1 MSPFPFAQNQRGGV
15 GAPGP
20 LMPIKVGILG
30 ATGSVGQRFIQLLE
44 GHPWFVVTTVG
55 ASDRSVGK
63 RYGSTAWRLSADVPP
78 SVRNLTLVD
87 CKPGAEWDCQV
98 VFSALP
104 SENAGEIEEAFAA
117 AGYKVFSNARNH
129 RDDLD
134 VPLLIPEVNPDH
146 SRVIAAQR
154 AGRGWDEGF
163 IVTNPNC
170 TTIHLVLAL
179 KPLHDAF
186 GLKKVLVTSM
196 QAVSGA
202 GYPGVPALDII
213 DNVVPFIGGEEEK
226 VESEPLKLLG
236 SVSEDESGFVPAPIR
251 ISATCT
257 RVAVREAH
265 TESVS
270 VELGRPATLQEV
282 AAALQNFEA
291 EPQRLLLPSAPV
303 RPVILRSEADR
314 PQPLLDRDGEGAMAT
329 TVGRLRT
336 CNILD
341 YKFVLTGHNTIRGAA
356 GASILNAELLF
367 TQGWI

>member
-1 MSPFPFAQNQRGGV
+1 MSPFPFAQNQRGSS

-20 LMPIKVGILG
+20 TKPIKVGVLG

-44 GHPWFVVTTVG
+44 GHPWFSVTALG

-63 RYGSTAWRLSADVPP
+63 SYGATSWRLSANVPEN
-78 SVRNLTLVD
+78 VRDLPLLD
-87 CKPGAEWDCQV
+87 CQPGTAWDCDV
-98 VFSALP
+98 IFSALP

-129 RDDLD
+129 RTDAD
-134 VPLLIPEVNPDH
+134 VPLMIPEVNPEH
-146 SRVIAAQR
+146 SAIIAAQQ
-154 AGRGWDEGF
+154 AKRGWKKGY
-163 IVTNPNC
+163 IITNPNC

-179 KPLHDAF
+179 KPLQDAF
-186 GLKKVLVTSM
+186 GLKKVLVTSL
-196 QAVSGA
+196 QALSGA
-202 GYPGVPALDII
+202 GYPGVPSLDII

-226 VESEPLKLLG
+226 VETEPLKLLG
-236 SVSEDESGFVPAPIR
+236 DMSEDKSGFVPADIR

-265 TESVS
+265 TETVS
-270 VELGRPATLQEV
+270 VELGRKATLAEV
-282 AAALQNFEA
+282 AEALQNFEA
-291 EPQRLLLPSAPV
+291 APQRLLLPTAP
-303 RPVILRSEADR
+303 RHPVILRSEADR
-314 PQPLLDRDGEGAMAT
+314 PQPYLDREGEGAMAT
-329 TVGRLRT
+329 TVGRLRS

>member
-1 MSPFPFAQNQRGGV
+1 
-15 GAPGP
+15 
-20 LMPIKVGILG
+20 
-30 ATGSVGQRFIQLLE
+30 
-44 GHPWFVVTTVG
+44 
-55 ASDRSVGK
+55 
-63 RYGSTAWRLSADVPP
+63 
-78 SVRNLTLVD
+78 
-87 CKPGAEWDCQV
+87 
-98 VFSALP
+98 
-104 SENAGEIEEAFAA
+104 
-117 AGYKVFSNARNH
+117 
-129 RDDLD
+129 
-134 VPLLIPEVNPDH
+134 
-146 SRVIAAQR
+146 
-154 AGRGWDEGF
+154 
-163 IVTNPNC
+163 
-170 TTIHLVLAL
+170 
-179 KPLHDAF
+179 
-186 GLKKVLVTSM
+186 
-196 QAVSGA
+196 
-202 GYPGVPALDII
+202 VPALDII